1 MRLTGLDVGALRH
14 DFPILGRKVHGKR
27 LVYLDNAATSQKP
40 RQVIDSLVN
49 FYSNTNANIHRGI
62 HALAE
67 ESTAAYEAARERTAR
82 FIGHPDSRGIV
93 FTRNATEAV
102 NLVRYTWG
110 RANVRQGDE
119 VVVTMMEHHSNFVP
133 WIMLA
138 NETGAVLR
146 HALVS
151 PDGTLD
157 TAHLKS
163 LLNRRTKLVAFTH
176 ASNVLGCITPARE
189 IADAAHGVGALVL
202 LDAAQSAPHMPV
214 DFPSLGCDFMAFS
227 SHKMMGPT
235 GVGVLAART
244 DILEAM
250 EPFLGGGSMIKE
262 VLPNRATWADIP
274 GKFEAG
280 TPNVADVIAFG
291 TALDYLDGLGMANI
305 RAHEIELARY
315 ALERLRAIPG
325 LTLFGPAEPERRGGV
340 ISFVDAKIHPHDL
353 ATVLDREGVAIRAGH
368 HCAQPLMRHLGQVA
382 TARASFYAYNDRDDA
397 DALAEAILKA
407 RKFFG

>member
-1 MRLTGLDVGALRH
+1 MSLTGLDVGALRH

>member
-1 MRLTGLDVGALRH
+1 MTAAGLDVAAVRR

-40 RQVIDSLVN
+40 QQVIESLVN
-49 FYSNTNANIHRGI
+49 FYSTTNANIHRGI

-67 ESTAAYEAARERTAR
+67 ESTAAYENARSKTAH
-82 FIGHPDSRGIV
+82 FIGHPDPRGIV
-93 FTRNATEAV
+93 FTRNATEAI

-110 RANVRQGDE
+110 KANVRSGDE
-119 VVVTMMEHHSNFVP
+119 VIITIMEHHSNFVP

-138 NETGAVLR
+138 NETGAILR
-146 HALVS
+146 HALVAA
-151 PDGTLD
+151 DGTLD
-157 TAHLKS
+157 AAHLKS
-163 LLNRRTKLVAFTH
+163 LFNRRTKLVAFSH
-176 ASNVLGCITPARE
+176 VSNVLGCITPARE
-189 IADAAHGVGALVL
+189 IADAAHQAGAMVL

-214 DFPSLGCDFMAFS
+214 DFAALGCDFMAFS

-244 DILEAM
+244 EVLEAM
-250 EPFLGGGSMIKE
+250 EPFMGGGSMIKE
-262 VLPNRATWADIP
+262 VLPNRAVWADIP
-274 GKFEAG
+274 ARFEAG
-280 TPNVADVIAFG
+280 TPNVADVIAFAV
-291 TALDYLDGLGMANI
+291 ALDYLDGLGMANV
-305 RAHEIELARY
+305 RAHEVELTRY
-315 ALERLRAIPG
+315 ALGRLRAIPG

-340 ISFVDAKIHPHDL
+340 ISFVDGKIHPHDL
-353 ATVLDREGVAIRAGH
+353 ATVLDREGVAVRAGH

-397 DALAEAILKA
+397 DALVEAILKA